1 MAATP
6 GELLPEAA
14 CRFGDRA
21 AVIVENQVFTFNQLD
36 ELSNRIANG
45 LVASGVK
52 AGDRVT
58 LYGHNCWEWLVA
70 YYGIVKTG
78 AVINPIN
85 VMLTAEEVRYAVEN
99 SGARA
104 VVASQDKGGP
114 LLDIKGGTNL
124 SNVVLWGDTAQRA
137 LPRSRIGCAMAN
149 QDLI

>member
-1 MAATP
+1 MAATL

-58 LYGHNCWEWLVA
+58 LYGHNCWECVA
-70 YYGIVKTG
+70 
-78 AVINPIN
+78 
-85 VMLTAEEVRYAVEN
+85 L
-99 SGARA
+99 
-104 VVASQDKGGP
+104 
-114 LLDIKGGTNL
+114 
-124 SNVVLWGDTAQRA
+124 
-137 LPRSRIGCAMAN
+137 
-149 QDLI
+149 

>member
-1 MAATP
+1 MAATL

-14 CRFGDRA
+14 CRFGDRT
-21 AVIVENQVFTFNQLD
+21 AVIVEDKVFTFNQLD